1 MGISI
6 FEADRLFYSHTMQK
20 SILDLLNEVELSLD
34 PASRRAADSYLQL
47 ALQSQESRFEALL
60 VKALR
65 ALRASQWA
73 RASLD
78 LASALKIF
86 PKHEQTQALLAKA
99 VGACD
104 PQNALSLID
113 NFLNEFPDSTLLWP
127 LYWMHART
135 LRDPKHIQEALARLQ
150 EVDSGT
156 EVLTI
161 YQFLSSIENAPQQ
174 LGVCHFDPETL
185 TITGWAIDRRD
196 PQHACELR
204 IESGS
209 VSGRLTAD
217 NTSALLASAGVASSV
232 GGFQIKLVKPAEYLH
247 LSFKDGTPLL
257 GSPLSAL
264 ETLPLRE
271 GVSHA
276 QFSTHTEE
284 TVLRQKSCVS
294 VLVPVY
300 GGREKTLEC
309 LHSVLAAVSHNHV
322 VHEII
327 VLDDASPDAI
337 LVGELSKLAQE
348 GRITYVRRP
357 ANLGFIRN
365 MNRAML
371 LHQDRDVVWLNA
383 DTRVTGDWLDRLQ
396 NAAYSDPSIASV
408 TPLSNNGELTSFP
421 QMRVSSPMPTESEQ
435 RLLDQ
440 LMSRLDLPP
449 EEVFVGCGFCF
460 YLKRSALNDVG
471 LLDERTLVRG
481 YGEETEW
488 CLRAHTRGWRHA
500 AAVNVF
506 IAHSGGESFGRA
518 KRGLVSRNNAVIK
531 LRYPSASRDFDRFVQ
546 TDSLRVAREAI
557 QRARIK
563 KLARKDARELMIY
576 RTTKSALDGQS
587 VILGFNPEQ
596 SKADRDV
603 LGQSPMCLTWAQNGL
618 ELNVQLIVSDFCP
631 AIVLNYHLPQAA
643 DILRR
648 DLELFAPASYRSVD
662 EINIPDL
669 LAFCLKAS
677 KKSQS
682 NKVRQQAAVTKSRQS
697 KLSTKTLVTKQ
708 VADHLLSSNSLGLVI
723 DDLSDPVIAQHWLS
737 LIRDLSQDSS
747 LALSTDMARLLV
759 AQDTPVVA
767 QLEKSGFVVLA
778 NFPKGL
784 SIERWLAVFGVSHM
798 VSCMQQESSVL
809 TDRFDQFLSR
819 LQEPNELEGLPRV
832 SAQIWVKALRDHI
845 QSSKRKPHHLPQEIA

>member
-1 MGISI
+1 MS
-6 FEADRLFYSHTMQK
+6 FSHITHK

-34 PASRRAADSYLQL
+34 PISRQAADSYLQL
-47 ALQSQESRFEALL
+47 ALQTKESRFEALL

-65 ALRASQWA
+65 ALRASHWA

-78 LASALKIF
+78 LASALRIF
-86 PKHEQTQALLAKA
+86 PRHEQTQALLAKA
-99 VGACD
+99 VGACN
-104 PQNALSLID
+104 PQIALPLID
-113 NFLNEFPDSTLLWP
+113 AFLNDFPDSKLLWP
-127 LYWMHART
+127 LYWMHARI
-135 LRDPKHIQEALARLQ
+135 LRDPKLIQEVLARLP
-150 EVDSGT
+150 EVNSGT
-156 EVLTI
+156 EFLTI

-174 LGVCHFDPETL
+174 LGVCKFDPETL
-185 TITGWAIDRRD
+185 TLTGWAIDRRD
-196 PQHACELR
+196 LQHACELR
-204 IESGS
+204 IENGS

-232 GGFQIKLVKPAEYLH
+232 GGFQIKLVKPTEYLH
-247 LSFKDGTPLL
+247 LAFRDGTPLL

-264 ETLPLRE
+264 AALPLSE
-271 GVSHA
+271 SVPHEKLPKQS
-276 QFSTHTEE
+276 EE
-284 TVLRQKSCVS
+284 SVLRQKSCVS

-309 LHSVLAAVSHNHV
+309 LQSVLSAVSHNRV

-337 LVGELSKLAQE
+337 LVGALSKLAQE
-348 GRITYVRRP
+348 GRITYLRRP

-383 DTRVTGDWLDRLQ
+383 DTRVTGNWLDRLQ
-396 NAAYSDPSIASV
+396 NVAYSDPSIASV

-435 RLLDQ
+435 RSLDQ
-440 LMSRLDLPP
+440 LMSHLDLPP
-449 EEVFVGCGFCF
+449 EEVFVGCGFCL
-460 YLKRSALNDVG
+460 YLKRSSLNDVG

-488 CLRAHTRGWRHA
+488 CLRAHRRGWRHA

-506 IAHSGGESFGRA
+506 VAHSGGESFGRA
-518 KRGLVSRNNAVIK
+518 KRGLVSLNNAVIK
-531 LRYPSASRDFDRFVQ
+531 RRYSSASEDFDRFVQ
-546 TDSLRVAREAI
+546 ADSLRVAREAI

-563 KLARKDARELMIY
+563 QLALKDTRALMIY
-576 RTTKSALDGQS
+576 RTTTISALDGQS
-587 VILGFNPEQ
+587 VIWGFNPEQ

-603 LGQSPMCLTWAQNGL
+603 LGQSPICLTWAQNGL

-648 DLELFAPASYRSVD
+648 DLELLAPASYRIVD

-682 NKVRQQAAVTKSRQS
+682 NKVRQQVAVTKSRQS
-697 KLSTKTLVTKQ
+697 KLSAKTLVTKQ
-708 VADHLLSSNSLGLVI
+708 VADHLLAPNSLGLVV
-723 DDLSDPVIAQHWLS
+723 DDLSDPVIAQQWLS
-737 LIRDLSQDSS
+737 LIRDLSQYSSS
-747 LALSTDMARLLV
+747 LLPKDMARLLV
-759 AQDTPVVA
+759 TQDTPVVA
-767 QLEKSGFVVLA
+767 QLEKSGHVVLA

-784 SIERWLAVFGVSHM
+784 SVERWLAVFGVSHL

-809 TDRFDQFLSR
+809 TDCFDQFLSR
-819 LQEPNELEGLPRV
+819 LQEPKELEGLPRV
-832 SAQIWVKALRDHI
+832 SAQIWVKTLKDHI
-845 QSSKRKPHHLPQEIA
+845 QSSKRKLQHLPQEIA